1 MTGPGGRVLPLDS
14 IPIPGEH
21 NHGNVAAAVAT
32 GLVLGIAPDAIRR
45 AVEAFAGVEH
55 RLELVAIADGVRYIN
70 DSQGTQPDAVIAAVR
85 AFPKPLVLIAGGRD
99 KGIEMDRLAAAVAER
114 VSAAVLIGESGPDLA
129 RRFADAGLTHVEGAA
144 TLEEAVRR
152 ADTIARELL
161 AAGPVPGGEPA
172 TVLMSPAA
180 ASFDMFV
187 DYAARGRA
195 FKSAVIGIVKARG
208 GGERTW

>member
-1 MTGPGGRVLPLDS
+1 MTGPGGRVLPLDV

-21 NHGNVAAAVAT
+21 NHGNVAAAVAA

-45 AVEAFAGVEH
+45 AVESFAGVEH
-55 RLELVAIADGVRYIN
+55 RLELVATVDGVRYIN

-85 AFPKPLVLIAGGRD
+85 SFPKPLVLIAGGRD
-99 KGIEMDRLAAAVAER
+99 KGVEMDRLAAAVAER
-114 VSAAVLIGESGPDLA
+114 VSAAVLIGESGPALA
-129 RRFADAGLTHVEGAA
+129 RLFGEAGLAHTERAA
-144 TLEEAVRR
+144 TLEEAVVR
-152 ADTIARELL
+152 ADAIARELG
-161 AAGPVPGGEPA
+161 ATRPAPDGEPA

-195 FKSAVIGIVKARG
+195 FRSAVVGIAKARG